1 MRDNESSKDAYKG
14 TNMSYTVKISE
25 EQRKIIAAAL
35 IVMIGTRV
43 GEDDYEESL
52 VREETQAM
60 IDMLEELPQIEAANP
75 GILHGFAL

>member
-1 MRDNESSKDAYKG
+1 
-14 TNMSYTVKISE
+14 MSYTVKISE

>member
-1 MRDNESSKDAYKG
+1 
-14 TNMSYTVKISE
+14 MSYKVSISE

-52 VREETQAM
+52 VREETQAL
-60 IDMLEELPQIEAANP
+60 IDMLEELPEVEAKYP
-75 GILHGFAL
+75 GVLHGFAL